1 MKLMNFMKY
10 EIPFKTIHTY
20 FQLNEHTFFN
30 SSSSSILLLT
40 YNLQIPFPIS
50 VQSECPWVK
59 SWNQINFFHY
69 KSVLSSFSSV
79 PVLAKKPLFSGPNE
93 YHTFY
98 FYLVFS
104 SSPSLLLT
112 CDTATSS
119 NRSTAFMLPFGSF
132 LSPSNLHFSSIC
144 LPPPGP
150 KSVLKLFSF
159 IYSITLCV

>member
-1 MKLMNFMKY
+1 MKLMNFMKD
-10 EIPFKTIHTY
+10 ETPFKTIQSY
-20 FQLNEHTFFN
+20 FLLNENIFCNF
-30 SSSSSILLLT
+30 SSSSILLLT
-40 YNLQIPFPIS
+40 YNLQVPFPIS

-79 PVLAKKPLFSGPNE
+79 PVLVKKPLFSGPNE

-98 FYLVFS
+98 LYLVLT
-104 SSPSLLLT
+104 SSPLLLLL
-112 CDTATSS
+112 CDNNTTGP
-119 NRSTAFMLPFGSF
+119 TAFMLPFASF
-132 LSPSNLHFSSIC
+132 RSPSNLHFSSSIC

-150 KSVLKLFSF
+150 KSVLKLYSF